1 MPLQSSGQIS
11 ISDITNEIPTLIGD
25 VSLYTLSTGNINI
38 HSPSKPDGSA
48 PHAMSEFFGYDHS
61 YNPGTLIP
69 GSDVVKATKFYWG
82 DLCYSPMPLVY
93 TINTPKVMIGTL
105 VKNSNGTSISS
116 TKLPGYLYYGSGYVA
131 QIETNGIVSL
141 LNNCETVG
149 GEDPVGPID
158 GGGDDDGPVLGEPGR
173 DDPFIGR

>member
-1 MPLQSSGQIS
+1 MALQTSGQIS
-11 ISDITNEIPTLIGD
+11 ISDITGEIPTIIGN

-38 HSPSKPDGSA
+38 QSPLRPDGSA

-69 GSDVVKATKFYWG
+69 GSEIVKATKFYWG
-82 DLCYSPMPLVY
+82 DLCYSVMPFAY
-93 TINTPKVMIGTL
+93 SINTPKVVVGST

-116 TKLPGYLYYGSGYVA
+116 TLLPGYLYFGDSAVA
-131 QIETNGIVSL
+131 QIETNGIVSQL
-141 LNNCETVG
+141 LNCEEVG
-149 GEDPVGPID
+149 GPID
-158 GGGDDDGPVLGEPGR
+158 PGGPDGGLTPAPGD